1 MGFTLQTS
9 VEPAGSI
16 VDELRDQGVSYDDI
30 RAALDYQDTQR
41 RHGVPVLP
49 LRVICGLEKP
59 QHRNDRVMLDN
70 TRALLMVPR
79 RGGRPRGGLHITRRK
94 IWANS
99 VKTESPEEAEFMRP
113 LGTIQRTRLYR
124 AKRSLFKHAQKLA
137 CEARQR
143 LRELTEREQLVV
155 QFTQSCERILD
166 RLLNEERGR
175 KGWLTPDY
183 ETIMDWTGL
192 SRSTVHR
199 TLNLLK
205 DIGLLEWIRRFNYS
219 RDSETGARS
228 EQTSNLYRL
237 TLPTWL
243 EKMLGLH
250 TPTPVDEQDRC
261 DRMLEDHAAML
272 ANAPLSERR
281 RLMPDDPAGRAAL
294 ASAALRLDQRAR
306 ADTRARECQRNTA
319 PHVDSIYSKNGHKES
334 ALSADTQRPDGL
346 GFTQA

>member
-1 MGFTLQTS
+1 MGLTLPIS
-9 VEPAGSI
+9 MEPSGSI

-59 QHRNDRVMLDN
+59 QRRGDHVMLDN

-99 VKTESPEEAEFMRP
+99 VKTESPEEADFMRP

-124 AKRSLFKHAQKLA
+124 VKRSLFKHAQKLGR
-137 CEARQR
+137 EARQK
-143 LRELTEREQLVV
+143 LRELTDREQLIV

-166 RLLNEERGR
+166 RLLHEERGR

-219 RDSETGARS
+219 TDSESGARS

-250 TPTPVDEQDRC
+250 TPMPVDEQDR
-261 DRMLEDHAAML
+261 RERVLEDHAAML
-272 ANAPLSERR
+272 AAAPLSERR
-281 RLMPDDPAGRAAL
+281 RWMPDDPAGRAAL
-294 ASAALRLDQRAR
+294 ANAALRLDRRAC
-306 ADTRARECQRNTA
+306 AEVQARECQTNTA
-319 PHVDSIYSKNGHKES
+319 PQMDSNYSKKGGKES
-334 ALSADTQRPDGL
+334 AWSADTLSPDGL
-346 GFTQA
+346 GIA